1 MCLTELFELLDKG
14 VGGVDSVKSELISC
28 EEVLLLAPTRI
39 SLKNLGMTEPRTM
52 IGKHARNRRRARLR
66 TEALNKLITNQTELS
81 RAHNVPAGSLPSLNN
96 QLLFCDFC
104 ASSWL
109 LLDLLDQT
117 QRVITGDERDV
128 LVSAEIVEQ
137 LEELARI

>member
-1 MCLTELFELLDKG
+1 MELFELLDKG
-14 VGGVDSVKSELISC
+14 GGGVDSIKSELIGC

-81 RAHNVPAGSLPSLNN
+81 RADNFPAGSLPSLNN

-117 QRVITGDERDV
+117 QRVVTGDERDV
-128 LVSAEIVEQ
+128 LVSAEILEQ